1 MDNFNLSKQQKIL
14 LVLFELSNG
23 EKKNL
28 KFEDISVALFKKFS
42 KDFHMKGYEQYPDSG
57 DSIKRPFYTF
67 RDKGLLSARNM
78 IFSLTEKGLDISL
91 KIKNKVSGKNIL
103 EKENFDRYIAK
114 ELLRITNLNA
124 FQYFIAGK
132 TNDIFDTDFFDY
144 IGISVRASRMDFKGR
159 LKYISDIIEALRR
172 IDTKKYELIISFH
185 SFMLERFDKE
195 INYKSNN

>member
-1 MDNFNLSKQQKIL
+1 MDSFNLSKQQKIL
-14 LVLFELSNG
+14 LVLFELSQG
-23 EKKNL
+23 GKKNL

-57 DSIKRPFYTF
+57 DSIKRPLYTF

-91 KIKNKVSGKNIL
+91 KIKNKVSGKNIP
-103 EKENFDRYIAK
+103 EKENFDRYIEK

-124 FQYFIAGK
+124 FKNFIAAK
-132 TNDIFDTDFFDY
+132 FNDIFDTDFFDY

-159 LKYISDIIEALRR
+159 LRYIDDIIRSLKKT
-172 IDTKKYELIISFH
+172 DTKKYGSIINFH
-185 SFMLERFDKE
+185 SFMLKQFDKE